1 MLSEQNGGLN
11 IMDLS
16 SALKIFLK
24 ITSPRNVP
32 VDDIVDIAMAMS
44 YTLKFMVQLKL
55 LISGNTQRL
64 LDNIVI
70 PTPESIF
77 PFATNWEVGWDDET
91 GRMTFD
97 DIREGVMEL
106 FSNSAEIRDLC
117 GECIGLANSLSGVV
131 ATWVA
136 AFAQGS
142 SGRLFSKV
150 QAKLKQVDT
159 FGPES
164 LNELFMELNVAPH
177 EAHALIDAEAL
188 ANIIEEMFGKLLGNA
203 VAKHGVGSSGI
214 TLANFK
220 NNGVLDRAS
229 KIIREN
235 TIDKIAIV
243 TQACTQIVSLF
254 CILAALIEL
263 CRSYTPANAGA
274 IEEVE
279 EDGEDDG
286 NEGEGDDMAE
296 QEEEEE
302 ENADGYE
309 YDDEAEEEEAE
320 DSV

>member
-1 MLSEQNGGLN
+1 
-11 IMDLS
+11 
-16 SALKIFLK
+16 
-24 ITSPRNVP
+24 
-32 VDDIVDIAMAMS
+32 
-44 YTLKFMVQLKL
+44 
-55 LISGNTQRL
+55 
-64 LDNIVI
+64 
-70 PTPESIF
+70 
-77 PFATNWEVGWDDET
+77 
-91 GRMTFD
+91 MTFD

-131 ATWVA
+131 ATWIA

-263 CRSYTPANAGA
+263 CRSYTPANADA

-279 EDGEDDG
+279 EDG
-286 NEGEGDDMAE
+286 NEGEDDDMAE
-296 QEEEEE
+296 QEEEE

-309 YDDEAEEEEAE
+309 YDDEAEEE